1 MGQLQRLIVFDVSH
15 KEGRTRKIQV
25 VLNPCIAAGEG
36 EIIHEEGCLSVADF
50 CADVRRH
57 AKVLV
62 KGLDREG
69 NPVEITGEGLLAVV
83 LQHEIDHLNGILFID
98 HISRL
103 KRSLFLKTSEKTGG
117 GQVKSGPWRLIF
129 MGTPQFALPSLEAI
143 LAAGEEV
150 AAVVTQPDRPRG
162 RGQVV
167 TASPVKEL
175 ALAWNLPVLQPRRL
189 KDPELISTLQALAP
203 ELIIVVAY
211 GRILPPEILALP
223 SVGVLNVHASLLP
236 RYRGAA
242 PINWA
247 LIRGEKETGVTIQW
261 LRHEVDSGPIFL
273 QERAPIAATDN
284 AGTLY
289 DRLAERGAALLV
301 QSLEM
306 LRRGEASIWSRTP
319 PQ

>member
-1 MGQLQRLIVFDVSH
+1 M
-15 KEGRTRKIQV
+15 
-25 VLNPCIAAGEG
+25 
-36 EIIHEEGCLSVADF
+36 
-50 CADVRRH
+50 
-57 AKVLV
+57 
-62 KGLDREG
+62 
-69 NPVEITGEGLLAVV
+69 
-83 LQHEIDHLNGILFID
+83 
-98 HISRL
+98 
-103 KRSLFLKTSEKTGG
+103 
-117 GQVKSGPWRLIF
+117 KSGPWRLIF
-129 MGTPQFALPSLEAI
+129 MGTPQFALPSLEAV

-175 ALAWNLPVLQPRRL
+175 ALAWNLPVLQPQRL
-189 KDPELISTLQALAP
+189 KDPELISRLQALAP
-203 ELIIVVAY
+203 EIMIVVAY

-261 LRHEVDSGPIFL
+261 LRYEVDSGPIFL
-273 QERAPIAATDN
+273 QERVPIGAADN
-284 AGTLY
+284 VGTLY

-306 LRRGEASIWSRTP
+306 LRRGESVKLPQDAAAVTLAP
-319 PQ
+319 PIAREMRRLRWELSAPEAAGWIRGLDPKPGAYALWKGRGLRLFGARVKKIRGEPG